1 MKKKQDKL
9 ALRREQTHQL
19 CEKLLSMGY
28 QQTDLTISVEK
39 ANSSAALTAIPFMVG
54 IVALYLLT
62 AGWQGLLNVEWDL
75 LGVLILFLIIVHEL
89 IHGVFFA
96 LFAPSHGR
104 AVTFGVMWKS
114 LNPYCYCAEPVKKM
128 QYLIASLAPCVILGM
143 ITGAV
148 AMVTG
153 SATWLL
159 GCLVSFLCASGDLL
173 VALKLSAFVPEGKEA
188 LFVDHPDL
196 PGLMAFVK

>member
-1 MKKKQDKL
+1 MKKQDKL

-39 ANSSAALTAIPFMVG
+39 ANSSAVLTAIPFMVC

-75 LGVLILFLIIVHEL
+75 LGVLILLLIIVHEL

-104 AVTFGVMWKS
+104 AVAFGVMWKS
-114 LNPYCYCAEPVKKM
+114 LNPIGKLQKPLRKTIRTLRYGKNVKVLTNQLGRLHGVMEDLDGTLKTLQSLNTISANSMTFTAE
-128 QYLIASLAPCVILGM
+128 
-143 ITGAV
+143 
-148 AMVTG
+148 
-153 SATWLL
+153 
-159 GCLVSFLCASGDLL
+159 DLT
-173 VALKLSAFVPEGKEA
+173 
-188 LFVDHPDL
+188 
-196 PGLMAFVK
+196 